1 MDTQAQQ
8 QQNTAYVNQFP
19 NTPGI
24 YQYTGMAEK
33 TLLDYTLDSRKLI
46 EALDKELSGFYLNG
60 SGEWVRL
67 NECDRPFRITDKARG
82 QIISML
88 RSVNNQIVSLGDV
101 DDRNTDYLT
110 YYWLDSL
117 LWYFEMN
124 FLEGGF
130 DKKTYD
136 ILYRK
141 IATVIEY
148 MLSRPRDGNEKY
160 NFIRPT
166 HSSVEHSIRNID
178 QGGNQG
184 FFQRL
189 FGSR

>member
-1 MDTQAQQ
+1 MDTATQQ
-8 QQNTAYVNQFP
+8 QQNSQYVNQFP

-33 TLLDYTLDSRKLI
+33 TLLDYTLDNRKLI
-46 EALDKELSGFYLNG
+46 ESLDKELSGFYLD
-60 SGEWVRL
+60 SEGEWKRL
-67 NECDRPFRITDKARG
+67 SEEDRPFRITEKARG

-88 RSVNNQIVSLGDV
+88 RSVNNQVVSLGDV
-101 DDRNTDYLT
+101 NEKNTDALT

-136 ILYRK
+136 ILFRK
-141 IATVIEY
+141 IATLIEY

-166 HSSVEHSIRNID
+166 HSSVEHNIRTSD
-178 QGGNQG
+178 QSGNPG

-189 FGSR
+189 FGSK